1 MIEDSV
7 WMADEASLVAFG
19 ASLAGALEPGLVI
32 ELSGELGAGKTT
44 LSRGIIQ
51 ARGHKGAVKSP
62 TYTLVE
68 PYESLIPPVYHFDL
82 YRISNADELIHMGIE
97 DYFTPTTV
105 CLIEWPERCQGALPP
120 ADVVIT
126 LTHAGSGRQLALRA
140 CSAAGDTLKEQVK

>member
-19 ASLAGALEPGLVI
+19 ARLAGALEPGLVI
-32 ELSGELGAGKTT
+32 EVSVELGAGKTT
-44 LSRGIIQ
+44 LSRRIIQ

>member
-19 ASLAGALEPGLVI
+19 ARLADALEPGLVI

-51 ARGHKGAVKSP
+51 ALGHTGAVKSP

-68 PYESLIPPVYHFDL
+68 PYESLTPPVYHFDL

-97 DYFTPTTV
+97 DYFTPATV